1 MTAEITNL
9 EEFKDKFAS
18 LMAAQTALIASGIEP
33 SPSLSSKI
41 IDEFV
46 QQFMIATP
54 MPAQRASA
62 GFVVTVLP
70 TKQIPFD
77 FKGDVFTTE
86 HLAQEAVI
94 RFNNER
100 GYGTVNDYE
109 IKEIFYFV

>member
-62 GFVVTVLP
+62 GWVTISSLTGDIPADFEGVLYDSQDEAQGVLDRFLDDRAYLSHHDYRVV
-70 TKQIPFD
+70 
-77 FKGDVFTTE
+77 
-86 HLAQEAVI
+86 EATYYV
-94 RFNNER
+94 
-100 GYGTVNDYE
+100 
-109 IKEIFYFV
+109 